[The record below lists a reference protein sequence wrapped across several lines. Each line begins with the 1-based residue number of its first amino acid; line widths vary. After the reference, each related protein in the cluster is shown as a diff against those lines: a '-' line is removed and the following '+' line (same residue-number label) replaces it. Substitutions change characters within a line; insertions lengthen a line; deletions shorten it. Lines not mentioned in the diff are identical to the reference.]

1 MARKKKKRR
10 RSSALGGHARTCI
23 QFQCVRG
30 AGSRREGDCKP
41 GYVLRC
47 AEFAEVPGLPRTA
60 GTRKPYQEFT
70 YGAPSSRYRG
80 ARSRY
85 APKLPSAYLAPINK
99 WARGLPAE
107 AVKAGKGKTKKR
119 SR

>member
-1 MARKKKKRR
+1 MARKKKRR
-10 RSSALGGHARTCI
+10 RSRSAALGGHARTCI

-30 AGSRREGDCKP
+30 EGSRRRGDCRP

-80 ARSRY
+80 ARSRF
-85 APKLPSAYLAPINK
+85 APKLPAPYLDPINK

-107 AVKAGKGKTKKR
+107 AVKAGKGKRKKR
-119 SR
+119 G